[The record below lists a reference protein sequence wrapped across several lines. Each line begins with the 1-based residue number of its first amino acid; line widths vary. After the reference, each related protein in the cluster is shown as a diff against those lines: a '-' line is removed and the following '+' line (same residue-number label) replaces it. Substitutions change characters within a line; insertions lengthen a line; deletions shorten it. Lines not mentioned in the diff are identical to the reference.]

1 MQGRAPEEEERMD
14 RSRLTLRWRPLLL
27 AAALT
32 LLAAPNA
39 PAQNDV
45 DNLRFRV
52 SNLEAQISALRGQA
66 GGGSSVAVLERLD
79 RIEQELR
86 ALTGEVEELAHRQRR
101 IADDARQRFGDIEF
115 RLTELEGGDIS
126 ALEPPPPLGGEAPEA
141 EAAPTAAVSISE
153 RDELDQAIADVEGG
167 RYAQGADRLQ
177 RFLRTYGESPL
188 RPEALYWLGESQL
201 QRADHQGAA
210 RSFLQA
216 YNADLGAATAPRALY
231 RLGVTLGRL
240 GQTQDA
246 CLTLAEVPAQYP
258 NAPGE
263 LLSDAAEEAEL
274 LLCG

>member
-1 MQGRAPEEEERMD
+1 MTRYRPISA
-14 RSRLTLRWRPLLL
+14 WRPLVL
-27 AAALT
+27 AAALALSSGT
-32 LLAAPNA
+32 AAE
-39 PAQNDV
+39 AQDAV

-52 SNLEAQISALRGQA
+52 SQLEAQIAALRGQA
-66 GGGSSVAVLERLD
+66 GGGASGAMLERLD
-79 RIEQELR
+79 RIEQEVR
-86 ALTGEVEELAHRQRR
+86 ALTGEFEELSYRQRQV
-101 IADDARQRFGDIEF
+101 AEDARRRFGDIEF
-115 RLTELEGGDIS
+115 RLTELEGGDVS
-126 ALEPPPPLGGEAPEA
+126 ALEPPPPLGGEEEEA
-141 EAAPTAAVSISE
+141 EQSPSAAVSISE

-167 RYAQGADRLQ
+167 RYGQGADRLE
-177 RFLRTYGESPL
+177 RFLRTYGNSPL

-201 QRADHQGAA
+201 QLGDHQSAA

-216 YNADLGAATAPRALY
+216 YNADLDAATAPRALY

-258 NAPGE
+258 NAPSE